1 MRRTLS
7 LLALA
12 LAASAGSAH
21 ADLLSMRVEAH
32 GGGAGGIGVA
42 GDQKDNAFQ
51 AGARGGAYGALVG
64 VEALFIDVW
73 VQHHQYNDG
82 ALIGT
87 WTQFMTGMDVD
98 VDLGV
103 PPAAPGKPHGRPA
116 GYFEAGLG
124 LGFGVG
130 TGQQVQLPLDNGE
143 VTDKGFLLE
152 AKLGAGYNLGPL
164 FSIGFVIPI
173 SGGYF
178 FKSGPGV
185 VANNTG
191 THYQA
196 LEAGFLINLR
206 AKLKLK

>member
-1 MRRTLS
+1 MRRS
-7 LLALA
+7 LLVV
-12 LAASAGSAH
+12 AACLVAGPAH
-21 ADLLSMRVEAH
+21 ADLLSLRLEAH
-32 GGGAGGIGVA
+32 GGGAGGVGVA

-64 VEALFIDVW
+64 VEVLFIDVW
-73 VQHHQYNDG
+73 VQHHQFNDG
-82 ALIGT
+82 ALVGT

-98 VDLGV
+98 VDLG
-103 PPAAPGKPHGRPA
+103 APTGGKKGRPK

-130 TGQQVQLPLDNGE
+130 TGQQVVLPLDNGE

-152 AKLGAGYNLGPL
+152 AKLGAGLNLGPL
-164 FSIGFVIPI
+164 FSIGVVVPV

-178 FKSGPGV
+178 FKSGPGI
-185 VANNTG
+185 VANDQG

-196 LEAGFLINLR
+196 VDAAVLVNFR

>member
-1 MRRTLS
+1 MSRLAFVAL
-7 LLALA
+7 LLAA
-12 LAASAGSAH
+12 PAAAH
-21 ADLLSMRVEAH
+21 ADLLSLRVEAH
-32 GGGAGGIGVA
+32 GGGAGGVGVG

-64 VEALFIDVW
+64 AELLFVDGW
-73 VQHHQYNDG
+73 VSHQQYNDG

-87 WTQFMTGMDVD
+87 WTQFMLGMDVD

-103 PPAAPGKPHGRPA
+103 PTAPPGGKAKGRPK

-130 TGQQVQLPLDNGE
+130 TGQQVELPLDNSE

-152 AKLGAGYNLGPL
+152 AKLGAGVNLGPV
-164 FSIGFVIPI
+164 FSLGFVIPVT
-173 SGGYF
+173 GGYF

-185 VANNTG
+185 AANDTG
-191 THYQA
+191 THY
-196 LEAGFLINLR
+196 EAIGAAFLVNAR
-206 AKLKLK
+206 FKLKLK

>member
-1 MRRTLS
+1 MRRL
-7 LLALA
+7 LPFLALA
-12 LAASAGSAH
+12 MAAAPAH
-21 ADLLSMRVEAH
+21 ADLLSLRVEAH
-32 GGGAGGIGVA
+32 GGGAGGVGVA
-42 GDQKDNAFQ
+42 GDQKANAFQ
-51 AGARGGAYGALVG
+51 KGARGGSYGGLVG
-64 VEALFIDVW
+64 VEVLFVDVW

-103 PPAAPGKPHGRPA
+103 PAAAPGKSRGRPR

-130 TGQQVQLPLDNGE
+130 TGQQVTLPLDNSE

-152 AKLGAGYNLGPL
+152 AKLGAGWNLGPL
-164 FSIGFVIPI
+164 FSLGFTIPI

-185 VANNTG
+185 VANDQG

-196 LEAGFLINLR
+196 IEAAFLVNFR

>member
-1 MRRTLS
+1 MRR
-7 LLALA
+7 LLPLVALA
-12 LAASAGSAH
+12 LAAAPAH
-21 ADLLSMRVEAH
+21 ADLLSLRLEAH
-32 GGGAGGIGVA
+32 GGGGGGVGVA

-51 AGARGGAYGALVG
+51 TGARGGVYGGLVG
-64 VEALFIDVW
+64 VEVLFIDVW
-73 VQHHQYNDG
+73 VQHHQFNNG
-82 ALIGT
+82 GLTGT

-103 PPAAPGKPHGRPA
+103 PAAKPGKAHGRPA

-130 TGQQVQLPLDNGE
+130 TGQQVVLPLDNGE
-143 VTDKGFLLE
+143 VTDKGFVVE
-152 AKLGAGYNLGPL
+152 AKIGAGWNLGPL
-164 FSIGFVIPI
+164 FSLGFVVPV

-185 VANNTG
+185 VANDQG

-196 LEAGFLINLR
+196 IEAALLVNFR

>member
-1 MRRTLS
+1 MRLVYPAIA
-7 LLALA
+7 LALA
-12 LAASAGSAH
+12 LPGAAH
-21 ADLLSMRVEAH
+21 ADLLSFRAEAH
-32 GGGAGGIGVA
+32 GGGAGGAGVA

-51 AGARGGAYGALVG
+51 KGARGGAYGALVG
-64 VEALFIDVW
+64 VEVLFIDVW
-73 VQHHQYNDG
+73 IQHHQYSDS

-103 PPAAPGKPHGRPA
+103 PPEVKGGKRGRA
-116 GYFEAGLG
+116 SGYFEAGLG

-130 TGQQVQLPLDNGE
+130 TGQQVELPLDNSE
-143 VTDKGFLLE
+143 VTDKGFLAE
-152 AKLGAGYNLGPL
+152 AKIGAGKNLGPIL
-164 FSIGFVIPI
+164 SIGLLGTV

-185 VANNTG
+185 VANDTG

-196 LEAGFLINLR
+196 VEAAVLVNLR
-206 AKLKLK
+206 LKLKLK